1 MRFVMLAEFLVAFCG
16 ISSTSPR
23 QFFYKRVYC
32 SFWVFFHIFLGGFLD
47 FRLRKSPLTWL
58 GLIFDRSN
66 EQSIM
71 LSAH

>member
-1 MRFVMLAEFLVAFCG
+1 MLADLLAVFCG

-23 QFFYKRVYC
+23 QFFYKMVYC
-32 SFWVFFHIFLGGFLD
+32 SFWAFFFHIFLSRFLD